1 MALKHT
7 IHKVEIAIADM
18 DRHYYE
24 THQLTVAQHPSE
36 TEERMM
42 VRIFAFARH
51 AHERLVFA
59 KGLSV
64 DDEPDLWHV
73 DYTGD
78 ILTWID
84 VGLPDERR
92 IRKASGRSNEVF
104 VYLYGGH
111 IAELWWKDNQS
122 KMRGLSKVSVFNL
135 PNTEALTQMAR
146 RNMSLQYSI
155 QDGEIWLSDE
165 NGAHGVP
172 IETLQDKGAQ
182 AQ

>member
-7 IHKVEIAIADM
+7 IFKVELAIADM

-24 THQLTVAQHPSE
+24 THSLTVAQHPSE

-92 IRKASGRSNEVF
+92 IRKACGRSNEVM
-104 VYLYGGH
+104 VYLYGGN
-111 IAELWWKDNQS
+111 IADMWWKDNES
-122 KMRGLSKVSVFNL
+122 KVKSLSKVSVFNL
-135 PNTEALTQMAR
+135 PDTEALTAMAK
-146 RNMSLQYSI
+146 RNMQLQYSI
-155 QDGEIWLSDE
+155 QDGEVWLSDAQ
-165 NGAHGVP
+165 GAHSIVVN
-172 IETLQDKGAQ
+172 TLQVASV
-182 AQ
+182 